1 MINISTE
8 LLNSTLEVLTPELT
22 FLEEAN
28 LEYVGGGTI
37 TNTL

>member
-1 MINISTE
+1 MI
-8 LLNSTLEVLTPELT
+8 TLAQDVVAETASFDLT
-22 FLEEAN
+22 FIEDAA